1 MQIEELPGVLL
12 VGIRTPE
19 TSELE
24 AKESLIELAR
34 LVTTLGYKVVG
45 TESQRLPSTKGL
57 TVLGEGKL
65 EELVL
70 LRQNTFATKVIFDCD
85 LSPFQ
90 VRNVENAVGASV
102 LDRTGVI
109 IEIFSL
115 HAKTR
120 AAQLQVEIAR
130 QKYLVPRLKE
140 LGAGKEHQNNQ
151 RTGESGLEI
160 EKRKIRDRMN
170 DLKQELEAV
179 QQDEKN
185 RRDRRAEQLCVAL
198 VGYTN
203 AGKSSLMRGLT
214 GSEVLVEDKL
224 FATLDTTV
232 RALQPETAPRIL
244 VTDTVGFINKLPHD
258 LVASFRSTLDEA
270 KSASLLL
277 YVVDASDNNFRSQLT
292 VVKEVLL
299 EIKAENTPHLLIL
312 NKSDCLNDAQ
322 RENLAREFSESIF
335 LSTRNAADVQSL
347 RESIIAFFE
356 KDMTEEE
363 ILVPYTAQKVIGEMR
378 LNMKIL
384 KESYEEEGTRFMVLA
399 RASDLNRLKK
409 IMSL

>member
-1 MQIEELPGVLL
+1 MQSEELPGVLL
-12 VGIRTPE
+12 VGIRT
-19 TSELE
+19 SEISEIE
-24 AKESLIELAR
+24 AKESLIELER

-70 LRQNTFATKVIFDCD
+70 LRQKTSATKIFFDCD

-90 VRNVENAVGASV
+90 VRNVENAVGAPV

-120 AAQLQVEIAR
+120 AARLQVEIAR
-130 QKYLVPRLKE
+130 QKYLVPRLRE
-140 LGAGKEHQNNQ
+140 LGAGKEHQSNQ
-151 RTGESGLEI
+151 RTGESGIEI

-170 DLKQELEAV
+170 DLKKELEDV
-179 QQDEKN
+179 QADEKN
-185 RRDRRAEQLCVAL
+185 RRDRRTEQLCVAL

-232 RALQPETAPRIL
+232 RALQPETHPRML

-270 KSASLLL
+270 KSASLML
-277 YVVDASDNNFRSQLT
+277 YVVDASDNNFRSQLA
-292 VVKEVLL
+292 VVREVLL
-299 EIKAENTPHLLIL
+299 EIGAENTPYFLIL
-312 NKSDCLNDAQ
+312 NKSDCLNQEQKQGLSA
-322 RENLAREFSESIF
+322 EFPDSMF
-335 LSTRNAADVQSL
+335 LSTRDPADIQKM

-356 KDMTEEE
+356 KDMQEEE
-363 ILVPYTAQKVIGEMR
+363 ILVPYTSQKVIGEMR

-384 KESYEEEGTRFMVLA
+384 KESYEEEGTRYLVLS
-399 RASDLNRLKK
+399 RRSDLNRLKK
-409 IMSL
+409 MMSR